1 MNFGIFL
8 NPGVYHSN
16 MKAMNLNDFK
26 IEKNSLQFVKQSIK
40 KKAQN
45 TF

>member
-1 MNFGIFL
+1 
-8 NPGVYHSN
+8 

-40 KKAQN
+40 KKRKIHFKKQLIEKKHEIM
-45 TF
+45 